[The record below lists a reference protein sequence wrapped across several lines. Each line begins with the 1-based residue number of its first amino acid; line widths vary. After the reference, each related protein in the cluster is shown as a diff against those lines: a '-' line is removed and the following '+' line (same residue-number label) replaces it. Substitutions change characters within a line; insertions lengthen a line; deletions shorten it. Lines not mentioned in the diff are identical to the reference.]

1 MMTDWKK
8 VIERS
13 NFKVQE
19 RWRAMP
25 LWRRI
30 VETLLGDY
38 AVLTI
43 AVIYFVILPIVCMML
58 YELGVNGDW
67 LFLLIVLAV
76 GIYIWHLI
84 RRDHRRDWE
93 KSRQLYIKWWGYD
106 PGPWKGDR

>member
-1 MMTDWKK
+1 
-8 VIERS
+8 
-13 NFKVQE
+13 
-19 RWRAMP
+19 MP

-43 AVIYFVILPIVCMML
+43 AVIYFVILPIFCIML
-58 YELGVNGDW
+58 SQFDVNWDW
-67 LFLLIVLAV
+67 LFFLIVLAV

-93 KSRQLYIKWWGYD
+93 QRRSSSIKSWGYD
-106 PGPWKGDR
+106 PGPWKGDQ